1 MNADFIEALNALEK
15 EKGIDKTVLLDA
27 IEAALVTAYKRN
39 YNNAGNVRVEINGET
54 GEIGVYSIKR
64 VVEEIDNPAE
74 EIELEDAWKIASYY
88 QPGDILE
95 QEIIPKGFG
104 RIAAQS
110 AKQVVVQ
117 RIREAERGMI
127 YDEFSEKEN
136 EVLTAIVQREER
148 GGVYLEIGRT
158 EGFMASSEFI
168 PGEQYSVNERLKVYV
183 LEVRKTNKVPGH
195 GFADA
200 TGLLKAPV

>member
-74 EIELEDAWKIASYY
+74 EIELEDAWKIASY
-88 QPGDILE
+88 
-95 QEIIPKGFG
+95 
-104 RIAAQS
+104 
-110 AKQVVVQ
+110 
-117 RIREAERGMI
+117 
-127 YDEFSEKEN
+127 
-136 EVLTAIVQREER
+136 
-148 GGVYLEIGRT
+148 
-158 EGFMASSEFI
+158 
-168 PGEQYSVNERLKVYV
+168 
-183 LEVRKTNKVPGH
+183 
-195 GFADA
+195 
-200 TGLLKAPV
+200 